1 MSKTIKLENQVY
13 FDLDEL
19 RGKDETY
26 SDAVA
31 KAIKATVAVAKIQ
44 ADLHNPGQVNR
55 QQLDDTATTG

>member
-1 MSKTIKLENQVY
+1 MSKTIKLEDQVY
-13 FDLDEL
+13 RDLDQL

-44 ADLHNPGQVNR
+44 AELHDPGLVNR
-55 QQLDDTATTG
+55 MAAASTASSG